1 MSYPDIVGK
10 VSRELNLPREVVD
23 KTYKAYWFFI
33 KDHIQSLP
41 LKGNLNEEDFAKLRT
56 NFNIPSLGKLNCTY
70 DRMLGMKKRLKFI
83 KQIREKK

>member
-23 KTYKAYWFFI
+23 KTYKAYWSFI

-41 LKGNLNEEDFAKLRT
+41 LKENLNEEDFAKLRT
-56 NFNIPSLGKLNCTY
+56 NFNIPSLGKLTCTY

-83 KQIREKK
+83 KQIREKR